1 MTPQE
6 IEKAAE
12 KYATDKRLVIPF
24 TQQKYDSFISGANLV
39 MERVRKLEEAL
50 KRISKMSHDSH
61 EDSFADICNCSVG
74 IARAALEGK
83 DGAS

>member
-6 IEKAAE
+6 IEKAADNFKFVYSIVSE
-12 KYATDKRLVIPF
+12 QAIARRG
-24 TQQKYDSFISGANLV
+24 FISGANLV